1 MKGFGEDPKSNLKSD
16 KSKLNSKEQIV
27 NHAIQL
33 HVRGNIPEATK
44 YYQNCI
50 EQGIKDCRVFSNY
63 GTILNNLGKLKD
75 AELSFRK
82 AIEINPNYANAHYNL
97 GNLLCDL
104 RRLKDAEFYT
114 RKAIGINPNFANAHS
129 HLGKILH
136 SLGKLKDAELSY
148 RKAIELN
155 PSFTD
160 AYYNL
165 GNLFFDLNKLKDAEL
180 SYRKAIQ
187 LNPNFTAAHY
197 NLGRISID
205 LGKLKDAEVSYRKAI
220 ELNPNFAICHA
231 NLGDLLRDLGK
242 LKDSEFHTRKAIE
255 INPNYAIAHSNLGS
269 FLRDYG
275 NLKDAEVSARKAI
288 ALHPNYAIAHSNLG
302 NILSDLGKLKEAE
315 ISQRKAIAL
324 KPDLA
329 DAYLSLS
336 LIELAEGNYQNGL
349 ENYEYRFKTKKP
361 TIPHG
366 QTKLERIDHK
376 KFKSGEKLLVIS
388 EQGLGDTL
396 QYMRFVPYLKKQG
409 HDVIFAA
416 QEKLHSLIKSSGIDQ
431 NPLTP
436 GQTSSVLDGQWIPLL
451 SLPRYLR
458 VRPDNP
464 IISKPYIYST
474 DKLNKKWKNILS
486 KEKRPIIGINWQ
498 GNKGT
503 EINFHKGRSLPLEI
517 FSILAR
523 NNNLRF
529 LSLQKGFGS
538 EQLDYCSFKDKFV
551 SCQDQIDSTWD
562 FLENASIIEN
572 CNLIITSDT
581 SIAHLAGG
589 MGKKVWLL
597 LKDIPH
603 WTWGLEGES
612 TFWYPSMRL
621 FRQNKRNN
629 WQNVME
635 TVSSKI
641 KKELDENYEFKN

>member
-1 MKGFGEDPKSNLKSD
+1 MKGFGEDHESNLKSN
-16 KSKLNSKEQIV
+16 KSKLNSQERIV

-33 HVRGNIPEATK
+33 HVRGDILEATK

-63 GTILNNLGKLKD
+63 GIILNNLGKLKD
-75 AELSFRK
+75 AELLYRK
-82 AIEINPNYANAHYNL
+82 AIEINPNYANANCNL

-114 RKAIGINPNFANAHS
+114 
-129 HLGKILH
+129 
-136 SLGKLKDAELSY
+136 
-148 RKAIELN
+148 
-155 PSFTD
+155 
-160 AYYNL
+160 
-165 GNLFFDLNKLKDAEL
+165 
-180 SYRKAIQ
+180 
-187 LNPNFTAAHY
+187 
-197 NLGRISID
+197 
-205 LGKLKDAEVSYRKAI
+205 RKAI

-275 NLKDAEVSARKAI
+275 NLKDAEVSTRKAI
-288 ALHPNYAIAHSNLG
+288 ALKPDYAIAHANLG

-315 ISQRKAIAL
+315 ISQRKAISL
-324 KPDLA
+324 DPDFA
-329 DAYLSLS
+329 DAYFSLS

-517 FSILAR
+517 FSTLAR

-529 LSLQKGFGS
+529 LSLQKGFGA

-597 LKDIPH
+597 LKDIPY
-603 WTWGLEGES
+603 WTWGLEGDS

-635 TVSSKI
+635 TVSSTI
-641 KKELDENYEFKN
+641 KKELDGNYEFKN

>member
-1 MKGFGEDPKSNLKSD
+1 M
-16 KSKLNSKEQIV
+16 
-27 NHAIQL
+27 
-33 HVRGNIPEATK
+33 
-44 YYQNCI
+44 
-50 EQGIKDCRVFSNY
+50 
-63 GTILNNLGKLKD
+63 
-75 AELSFRK
+75 
-82 AIEINPNYANAHYNL
+82 
-97 GNLLCDL
+97 
-104 RRLKDAEFYT
+104 
-114 RKAIGINPNFANAHS
+114 
-129 HLGKILH
+129 
-136 SLGKLKDAELSY
+136 
-148 RKAIELN
+148 
-155 PSFTD
+155 
-160 AYYNL
+160 
-165 GNLFFDLNKLKDAEL
+165 

-187 LNPNFTAAHY
+187 LNPN
-197 NLGRISID
+197 
-205 LGKLKDAEVSYRKAI
+205 
-220 ELNPNFAICHA
+220 
-231 NLGDLLRDLGK
+231 
-242 LKDSEFHTRKAIE
+242 
-255 INPNYAIAHSNLGS
+255 YAIAHANLGS

-275 NLKDAEVSARKAI
+275 NLKDAEVSTRKAI
-288 ALHPNYAIAHSNLG
+288 ALNPNYAIAHFNLG

-315 ISQRKAIAL
+315 ISLRKAIAL

-336 LIELAEGNYQNGL
+336 LIELVEGNYQNGL
-349 ENYEYRFKTKKP
+349 ENYEYRFKTKKQ

-431 NPLTP
+431 NPLPP
-436 GQTSSVLDGQWIPLL
+436 GQTSSILDGHWIPLL
-451 SLPRYLR
+451 SLSRYLR

-486 KEKRPIIGINWQ
+486 KEKRPIVGINWQ
-498 GNKGT
+498 GNKET
-503 EINFHKGRSLPLEI
+503 EINFLKGRSLPLEI
-517 FSILAR
+517 FSILAK

-635 TVSSKI
+635 TVSSTI

>member
-1 MKGFGEDPKSNLKSD
+1 M
-16 KSKLNSKEQIV
+16 
-27 NHAIQL
+27 
-33 HVRGNIPEATK
+33 
-44 YYQNCI
+44 
-50 EQGIKDCRVFSNY
+50 
-63 GTILNNLGKLKD
+63 
-75 AELSFRK
+75 
-82 AIEINPNYANAHYNL
+82 
-97 GNLLCDL
+97 
-104 RRLKDAEFYT
+104 
-114 RKAIGINPNFANAHS
+114 
-129 HLGKILH
+129 
-136 SLGKLKDAELSY
+136 
-148 RKAIELN
+148 
-155 PSFTD
+155 
-160 AYYNL
+160 
-165 GNLFFDLNKLKDAEL
+165 
-180 SYRKAIQ
+180 
-187 LNPNFTAAHY
+187 
-197 NLGRISID
+197 
-205 LGKLKDAEVSYRKAI
+205 
-220 ELNPNFAICHA
+220 
-231 NLGDLLRDLGK
+231 
-242 LKDSEFHTRKAIE
+242 
-255 INPNYAIAHSNLGS
+255 
-269 FLRDYG
+269 
-275 NLKDAEVSARKAI
+275 
-288 ALHPNYAIAHSNLG
+288 
-302 NILSDLGKLKEAE
+302 
-315 ISQRKAIAL
+315 
-324 KPDLA
+324 
-329 DAYLSLS
+329 
-336 LIELAEGNYQNGL
+336 
-349 ENYEYRFKTKKP
+349 
-361 TIPHG
+361 
-366 QTKLERIDHK
+366 
-376 KFKSGEKLLVIS
+376 IS

-396 QYMRFVPYLKKQG
+396 LYMRFVPYLKKQG

-436 GQTSSVLDGQWIPLL
+436 GQTSLALDGQWIPLL

-486 KEKRPIIGINWQ
+486 KEKKPIIGINWQ
-498 GNKGT
+498 GNKEA
-503 EINFHKGRSLPLEI
+503 EINFLKGRSLPLEI

-603 WTWGLEGES
+603 WTWGLEGDS

-629 WQNVME
+629 WQSVME

>member
-1 MKGFGEDPKSNLKSD
+1 MKGFGEDPKSNFKSN
-16 KSKLNSKEQIV
+16 KSKFNSQEQIV

-44 YYQNCI
+44 YYRNCI

-63 GTILNNLGKLKD
+63 GIILNNLGKLKD
-75 AELSFRK
+75 AEL
-82 AIEINPNYANAHYNL
+82 
-97 GNLLCDL
+97 
-104 RRLKDAEFYT
+104 
-114 RKAIGINPNFANAHS
+114 
-129 HLGKILH
+129 
-136 SLGKLKDAELSY
+136 
-148 RKAIELN
+148 
-155 PSFTD
+155 
-160 AYYNL
+160 
-165 GNLFFDLNKLKDAEL
+165 
-180 SYRKAIQ
+180 
-187 LNPNFTAAHY
+187 
-197 NLGRISID
+197 
-205 LGKLKDAEVSYRKAI
+205 SYRKAI

-255 INPNYAIAHSNLGS
+255 IDPNYAIAHSNLGS

-275 NLKDAEVSARKAI
+275 NLKDAEVSTRKAI
-288 ALHPNYAIAHSNLG
+288 ALNPHYAIAHSNLG

-324 KPDLA
+324 NPDFA

-376 KFKSGEKLLVIS
+376 KFKLGEKLLVIS

-436 GQTSSVLDGQWIPLL
+436 VQTPSVIDGQWIPLL

-498 GNKGT
+498 GNKET
-503 EINFHKGRSLPLEI
+503 EINFLKGRSLQLEI
-517 FSILAR
+517 FSTLAK
-523 NNNLRF
+523 NNNSSF

-538 EQLDYCSFKDKFV
+538 EQLDNCSFKDKFV

-603 WTWGLEGES
+603 WTWGLEGDS

-635 TVSSKI
+635 TVSSTI